1 MFQESTEA
9 VKKAEWKFPK
19 SSIARTQRTSHEY
32 RWTYEER
39 QIRWSQIYERKNKV
53 KKYVNDT
60 TIQRNLFNQ
69 KMDLH
74 FCMQKRCYVPI
85 VQYKPCTH
93 LTNLRGVSLTLI
105 YTSNEKKYRYWL
117 VYRQTLG
124 LNFRINPSQISN
136 PLFAHNK
143 AFYSHI
149 LPRFL
154 SLDRSESIGVNAQA
168 LVTELKEFSRE

>member
-9 VKKAEWKFPK
+9 FKKAEWKFPK

-69 KMDLH
+69 KIDLH

-85 VQYKPCTH
+85 VQYKPCAH
-93 LTNLRGVSLTLI
+93 LTNLQGVSLTLI
-105 YTSNEKKYRYWL
+105 YTSNEKSTDIDWSTDINSWFKFQNKPKPDLQSSLRTQQSLLQPWPANISL
-117 VYRQTLG
+117 
-124 LNFRINPSQISN
+124 FR
-136 PLFAHNK
+136 
-143 AFYSHI
+143 
-149 LPRFL
+149 
-154 SLDRSESIGVNAQA
+154 
-168 LVTELKEFSRE
+168 